1 MKKLKVI
8 IACGSGA
15 VTSTMCS
22 GIVKEIAENNGISAE
37 VTTCSIMEFESQ
49 HQSYDVKFT
58 TMGYKFPEEE
68 KYAMNIFPLITGLNA
83 AACKE
88 KIAQMLTNAVQEKQ

>member
-22 GIVKEIAENNGISAE
+22 GIVKEIAD
-37 VTTCSIMEFESQ
+37 Q
-49 HQSYDVKFT
+49 
-58 TMGYKFPEEE
+58 
-68 KYAMNIFPLITGLNA
+68 L
-83 AACKE
+83 
-88 KIAQMLTNAVQEKQ
+88 